1 MALLTHFE
9 VLGLPQTADTAAIQA
24 RYTELARRFHADP
37 APTAEALRDFKRILE
52 AYEVLSDPEQRTR
65 YVAGLTA
72 DGTELPVSTPP
83 APAGIER
90 TEAFPLP
97 NPTASVPPE
106 RTTAFPAP
114 SAKSPAPIREESS
127 PVITA
132 SKPIEDAEEKRLA
145 AELAK
150 RGVPRDEIERLIA
163 LNRSQVTGVKP
174 PAQKTTAPSPIDD
187 LPPSTAYVPKPTIT
201 LPPPRAVTPAQRMEA
216 DRLLTATNI
225 ARRRG
230 NYADA
235 ERNCRQA
242 VEQTPGDAAALELYG
257 DILQSTGRVDDA
269 LYAYQRAIDIGKEA
283 ADASGIRTTAEKKY
297 AELMLMQNR
306 EIDLLRVEYV
316 ERNPNIAV
324 FLSALTPG
332 AGHLYLG
339 ALLKGLL
346 LLGVEALLVF
356 LIVTSSFT
364 LSGKRTDIPPS
375 LIVKVLLA
383 VAVYIYA
390 LVDAN
395 RLARSDVPAKSG
407 WDV

>member
-1 MALLTHFE
+1 
-9 VLGLPQTADTAAIQA
+9 
-24 RYTELARRFHADP
+24 
-37 APTAEALRDFKRILE
+37 
-52 AYEVLSDPEQRTR
+52 
-65 YVAGLTA
+65 
-72 DGTELPVSTPP
+72 
-83 APAGIER
+83 
-90 TEAFPLP
+90 
-97 NPTASVPPE
+97 
-106 RTTAFPAP
+106 
-114 SAKSPAPIREESS
+114 
-127 PVITA
+127 
-132 SKPIEDAEEKRLA
+132 
-145 AELAK
+145 
-150 RGVPRDEIERLIA
+150 
-163 LNRSQVTGVKP
+163 
-174 PAQKTTAPSPIDD
+174 
-187 LPPSTAYVPKPTIT
+187 
-201 LPPPRAVTPAQRMEA
+201 
-216 DRLLTATNI
+216 
-225 ARRRG
+225 
-230 NYADA
+230 
-235 ERNCRQA
+235 
-242 VEQTPGDAAALELYG
+242 
-257 DILQSTGRVDDA
+257 VDDA

-339 ALLKGLL
+339 VLLKGLL
-346 LLGVEALLVF
+346 LLGVEAFLVF

-395 RLARSDVPAKSG
+395 RLARSDAPAKSG